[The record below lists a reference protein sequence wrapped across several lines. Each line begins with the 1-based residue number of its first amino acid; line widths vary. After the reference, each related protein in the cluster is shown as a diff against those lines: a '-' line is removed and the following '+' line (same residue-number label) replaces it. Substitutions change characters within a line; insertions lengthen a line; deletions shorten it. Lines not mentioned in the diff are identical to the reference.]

1 MTAPLVS
8 VIVPMYKT
16 EPFIK
21 ECAVSLT
28 KQTLRDIEIIFVDD
42 GSPDQSGRMAEQF
55 AAEDARIRVIHKEN
69 GGLSSAQCRN
79 KAARGRYI
87 GFADGDD
94 YVTETMFER
103 LYEEAEKNRL
113 DIAGCGYYKEKPS
126 KKRTYMPPSIP
137 PSASSQRMK

>member
-28 KQTLRDIEIIFVDD
+28 KQTLRDIEIIFVND
-42 GSPDQSGRMAEQF
+42 GSPDQSGRIAEQF

-69 GGLSSAQCRN
+69 GGLSSARN
-79 KAARGRYI
+79 AGIKAARGRYI

-113 DIAGCGYYKEKPS
+113 DIAG
-126 KKRTYMPPSIP
+126 
-137 PSASSQRMK
+137 QWLL

>member
-16 EPFIK
+16 EPFMK

-28 KQTLRDIEIIFVDD
+28 KQTLRDIEIIFVND
-42 GSPDQSGRMAEQF
+42 GSPDQSGRIAEQF

-69 GGLSSAQCRN
+69 GSALQCRN
-79 KAARGRYI
+79 KSRPRYI

-113 DIAGCGYYKEKPS
+113 DIAGCGYYKETPS
-126 KKRTYMPPSIP
+126 KKRTYMPPSF
-137 PSASSQRMK
+137 RR